1 MKMAKKSVKVT
12 KAGPKSGMK
21 AEAVTGM
28 MYGGKTKMKK
38 PAKMMYGGKTTK
50 MKKGM

>member
-1 MKMAKKSVKVT
+1 MKMMKKTTKVV

-28 MYGGKTKMKK
+28 MNGGKMK
-38 PAKMMYGGKTTK
+38 PAKKMMYGGKTK
-50 MKKGM
+50 KKGM

>member
-12 KAGPKSGMK
+12 KATPKSGMK
-21 AEAVTGM
+21 AAAVTGM
-28 MYGGKTKMKK
+28 MNGGKMK
-38 PAKMMYGGKTTK
+38 PAKKMMYGGKTSK